1 MDNFNPTTDEELVT
15 LEEVSLT
22 EESDQVTQNPEAGS
36 EEELVGLE
44 AFYNA
49 EEEAPTPESEEQ
61 TQSETVEE
69 KTEQVQKSLLDYVME
84 MAMQSLM
91 NNNTEQTKE
100 QAEEQTNEPEQEKAS
115 EKPQNQ
121 TQQEQ
126 TQQEQKVD
134 ETKLPETIQD
144 LLEEAKRIV
153 FESRAMEYA
162 RQQAQAIQKEVNQLA
177 TLGIRITNEEVQSI
191 IQEAISKGIEP
202 IQAFKS
208 YAYELIK
215 IGAATGSTPT
225 RLKQPI
231 ARPQTPTNRVPTAPK
246 YAARAEGEFIPLEDV
261 ILEVFEE

>member
-1 MDNFNPTTDEELVT
+1 MDNLNPTTEEELVT

-22 EESDQVTQNPEAGS
+22 EESDQATPNPEADN

-44 AFYNA
+44 AFYNN
-49 EEEAPTPESEEQ
+49 EEETPTAESEEK
-61 TQSETVEE
+61 TKPETDNE

-91 NNNTEQTKE
+91 NNNAEQAKE
-100 QAEEQTNEPEQEKAS
+100 QANESEQEEAPK
-115 EKPQNQ
+115 KPQNQ
-121 TQQEQ
+121 TEEEQ

-153 FESRAMEYA
+153 FESRALEYA

-177 TLGIRITNEEVQSI
+177 TLGIRISNEEVQNI
-191 IQEAISKGIEP
+191 IQEAISNGIEP

-215 IGAATGSTPT
+215 IGAATGSAPT

-231 ARPQTPTNRVPTAPK
+231 ERPQTPANRVPTAPR
-246 YAARAEGEFIPLEDV
+246 YAARAEGEFVPLEDV